1 MEKITVTIDLK
12 EKITSGIKKIVTGF
26 AKAADSAHDFKRILT
41 KTASELDKFEGIS
54 EQLNFPNFN
63 ALQLIAERV
72 CDGFVAAAESG
83 IAFEQSIADLQS
95 ITGIAGK
102 DLESLARYGLK

>member
-1 MEKITVTIDLK
+1 MNIPDL
-12 EKITSGIKKIVTGF
+12 
-26 AKAADSAHDFKRILT
+26 
-41 KTASELDKFEGIS
+41 
-54 EQLNFPNFN
+54 N
-63 ALQLIAERV
+63 ALQMVAERV
-72 CDGFVAAAESG
+72 CDGFVAASESG